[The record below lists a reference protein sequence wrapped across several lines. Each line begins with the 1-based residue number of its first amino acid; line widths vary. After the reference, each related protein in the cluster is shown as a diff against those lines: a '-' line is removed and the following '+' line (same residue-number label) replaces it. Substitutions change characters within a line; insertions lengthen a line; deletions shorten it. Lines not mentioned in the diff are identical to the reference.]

1 MSISVDPD
9 WWKSLFDEVYLLTDA
24 RSVCDHELTRRE
36 IRLLSELLPFHE
48 GCRVLDLCGGHG
60 RHSLELARQGL
71 VCTVADY
78 SQYLLDY
85 GRGLADGL
93 GHALQFKQADARN
106 TGLSDSCFDHVII
119 MGNSLGYQEEE
130 DADRQILDEAF
141 RVLKEGGR
149 IAVDV
154 TDGRAIRERFKPN
167 AWHEIGED
175 VVVCRLRELHSDRVT
190 AREMVL
196 SKSFGLVRDRTYSI
210 RVYTPE
216 LLASLLS
223 ETGFADVRVHTDFS
237 FKSDDTD
244 VGFMNHRM
252 LGIAR
257 K

>member
-1 MSISVDPD
+1 MTMAADPD
-9 WWKSLFDEVYLLTDA
+9 WWKTLFDEVYLLTDA

-36 IRLLSELLPFHE
+36 IELLSELLSFQE

-85 GRGLADGL
+85 GRSLANGL
-93 GHALQFKQADARN
+93 GHALEFKQADARN

-119 MGNSLGYQEEE
+119 MGNSLGYQAEPE
-130 DADRQILDEAF
+130 ADRQILAEAF
-141 RVLKEGGR
+141 RVLKKGGEV
-149 IAVDV
+149 AVDV
-154 TDGRAIRERFKPN
+154 ADGSAVRERFQPN

-175 VVVCRLRELHSDRVT
+175 VVVCRHRELNADRVT

-196 SKSFGLVRDRTYSI
+196 SKSQGLVRDRTYSI
-210 RVYTPE
+210 RLYTPE

-223 ETGFADVRVHTDFS
+223 EAGFANVRIHTDFS